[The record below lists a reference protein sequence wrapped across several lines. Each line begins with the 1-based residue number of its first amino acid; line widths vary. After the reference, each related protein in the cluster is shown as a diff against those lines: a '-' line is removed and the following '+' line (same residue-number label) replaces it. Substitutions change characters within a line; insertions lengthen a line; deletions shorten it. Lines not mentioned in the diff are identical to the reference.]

1 VNPPAEAAAPEA
13 AEVEA
18 VIVVAAVDLTAE
30 VAAPMVVAEATPVDT
45 GDNRETLSRV
55 TLLRFWKW
63 QRI

>member
-1 VNPPAEAAAPEA
+1 VNPPAEAAAPE

-30 VAAPMVVAEATPVDT
+30 VAAPMVVVEATPVDT